1 MMSVAALTGFI
12 AALFSM
18 MNPIGFAGIFAGMT
32 ADRTDTQARKIAWTC
47 ATTVAVTLVALVWS
61 GDVLLRF
68 FGITVDTIRASGG
81 IVVLLV
87 GLQMVLNDNSSRQS
101 KTEEEEAMERESI
114 AIVPLGI
121 PIVAGPGAMA
131 TVLVAADDAKTFI
144 EHLELSLV
152 IIGMATLTGFIFSY
166 AGPIAQRL
174 GESGLGAVTRI
185 MGMVLSAIAMGML
198 AEGLKGLMP
207 GLAG

>member
-32 ADRTDTQARKIAWTC
+32 SDRTDAEARKIAWTC

-61 GDVLLRF
+61 GDILLRF

-81 IVVLLV
+81 IIVLLV

-131 TVLVAADDAKTFI
+131 TVLVAADEASSVI
-144 EHLELSLV
+144 ERGELTLAILGLS
-152 IIGMATLTGFIFSY
+152 ALTGLVFSY
-166 AGPIAQRL
+166 AGPIAKRL

-185 MGMVLSAIAMGML
+185 MGMVLCAIAMGML
-198 AEGLKGLMP
+198 AEGLIGLMP